1 MDKTTAAAL
10 PMPLLEDGWF
20 DPLEAGVRERLRALI
35 EELLEDELT
44 AALGRRYE
52 RGRAVR
58 GHRHGRRERQLLG
71 TFGPVTVSVP
81 RARLSDAARRSRE

>member
-1 MDKTTAAAL
+1 MDKTTADIA

-20 DPLEAGVRERLRALI
+20 DPLEAGVRERLRAFI
-35 EELLEDELT
+35 EELLEAELT
-44 AALGRRYE
+44 GALGRRYE

-58 GHRHGRRERQLLG
+58 GHRHGKRARQLLG

-81 RARLSDAARRSRE
+81 RAQIGRAHV